1 MKVVDPSRKV
11 FRTIS
16 LSFVGLWIYAALR
29 PQKKKKK
36 KLKKTR
42 RNMERKIVHLTLNLE
57 CVLLPLS
64 TPPPP
69 QSPRKEKEKTVKN
82 VLSNKLP
89 DFITVK

>member
-1 MKVVDPSRKV
+1 
-11 FRTIS
+11 
-16 LSFVGLWIYAALR
+16 
-29 PQKKKKK
+29 
-36 KLKKTR
+36 
-42 RNMERKIVHLTLNLE
+42 MERKIVHLTLNLE

-64 TPPPP
+64 TP

>member
-36 KLKKTR
+36 KKKKKTR

-64 TPPPP
+64 TP

>member
-36 KLKKTR
+36 TKENAEKHGKKDCPSNSQFGMRVTPPLYPPVPT
-42 RNMERKIVHLTLNLE
+42 ERKRKDSE
-57 CVLLPLS
+57 KCV
-64 TPPPP
+64 
-69 QSPRKEKEKTVKN
+69 
-82 VLSNKLP
+82 
-89 DFITVK
+89 I